1 MIWWAQGHTSYPAGL
16 HTYKS
21 CLFQV
26 SGQRGKV
33 FLSQPA
39 PRMNITRML
48 TVCTS
53 PLYISKRYRIFNL
66 GPAVQYT
73 LIRVALFRLF
83 FNAETQ
89 CELNGAP
96 VQSLWPQNTSPLF
109 PANCITL
116 LSSSLGSF
124 DRLVEVIVRKKPI
137 VDDESRAADWT
148 SHDSRHR
155 CIGPEVK
162 IAYIS
167 FNPSEILLPHFPL
180 SKDQRRH
187 QKDGRPRDVYW
198 DSQI

>member
-1 MIWWAQGHTSYPAGL
+1 MTLKGNVTHYRNKQLFVRFGFQSHMQSTVRCIMIWWAQGHTSCPAGL

-26 SGQRGKV
+26 SGQRGKI

-39 PRMNITRML
+39 LRMNITRML

-66 GPAVQYT
+66 VPAVQYT
-73 LIRVALFRLF
+73 LVRATLFRLF

-89 CELNGAP
+89 CGLNGAP

-116 LSSSLGSF
+116 LSSSLGS
-124 DRLVEVIVRKKPI
+124 
-137 VDDESRAADWT
+137 
-148 SHDSRHR
+148 
-155 CIGPEVK
+155 
-162 IAYIS
+162 
-167 FNPSEILLPHFPL
+167 
-180 SKDQRRH
+180 
-187 QKDGRPRDVYW
+187 
-198 DSQI
+198 